1 MKILFISMPS
11 IHSVRWIEN
20 LKEAEHEL
28 FWFDVL
34 GKGKLPTKISIQQI
48 TEWKK
53 RKLPY
58 INGEHFLRRKSP
70 TFYNSLQPFLEVTAN
85 EKLAQ
90 ILQEIQPDVV
100 HSFEMQSCSYPILE
114 TMQKFSHIKWIYSCW
129 GSDLFYYQNQP
140 QHVSKIKAVLSRIQY
155 LHTDCERDFII
166 AKQLGFSGKHLGVIP
181 GGGGFHLE
189 QFLPSIQPISKR
201 KIILIKGYQHHV
213 GRGLVVV
220 KAMQN
225 IQVEIQKLGF
235 EVVVFGAHK
244 EVKDY
249 VITNQLPY
257 KVYDR
262 HGLAHQELLQLM
274 GESALYIGNS
284 ISDGMP
290 NTLLEAIIM
299 GAFPIQS
306 NPGNVTAEIITHAKN
321 GFLIENPNDISSIS
335 ELVLKAI
342 NSPSLLQN
350 AFEINKIIAKERLAY
365 QVNQQKIVALYQ
377 QIENDLCE

>member
-20 LKEAEHEL
+20 LKEAGHEL

-34 GKGKLPTKISIQQI
+34 GKGKLPTQISIQQI

-58 INGEHFLRRKSP
+58 IKGEHFLRRKLP
-70 TFYNSLQPFLEVTAN
+70 AFYNSLQPFLEVTAN
-85 EKLAQ
+85 EKLLQ
-90 ILQEIQPDVV
+90 ILQEIKPDVV
-100 HSFEMQSCSYPILE
+100 HSFEMQSCSYPILD
-114 TMQKFSHIKWIYSCW
+114 TMQKFLNIKWIYSCW

-140 QHVSKIKAVLSRIQY
+140 QHLSKIRTVLNRIQY
-155 LHTDCERDFII
+155 LHTDCERDFVI
-166 AKQLGFSGKHLGVIP
+166 AKQLGFNGKHLGVIP
-181 GGGGFHLE
+181 GGGGFHLDK
-189 QFLPSIQPISKR
+189 FLPLMQSIYER

-225 IQVEIQKLGF
+225 IQTEIQKLGF

-244 EVKDY
+244 EVKDF

-257 KVYDR
+257 IVHDR

-274 GESALYIGNS
+274 GKSALYIGNS

-290 NTLLEAIIM
+290 NTLLESIIM

-306 NPGNVTAEIITHAKN
+306 NPGNVSAEIITHAKN
-321 GFLIENPNDISSIS
+321 GFLIENPNDEMAIA
-335 ELVLKAI
+335 ELILKVLKQ
-342 NSPSLLQN
+342 PELLQEG
-350 AFEINKIIAKERLAY
+350 FEINQKITKERLAY

-377 QIENDLCE
+377 QI